1 MAGGRP
7 SKPPRDPARR
17 AAFDALLAVET
28 EGAYANLIMN
38 RLFAERALDQRDAA
52 FATELVAGTSRLAG
66 TYDLILASASG
77 RDLDR
82 LDRPVL
88 VLLRLGAHQ
97 LLSMRVPRHAAVGTT
112 VELAREVAG
121 PKITGLVNA
130 VLRKVAVDTY
140 AGWTNWLGRDL
151 SPREA
156 LAVRTAHPPWIV
168 DAYAEVL
175 DEDELE
181 PALLANNDPAA
192 VTLAVRPGLADLSEL
207 LDAGAGPG
215 RWSPF
220 AATWH
225 GSPSDL
231 AAVRQGRAGVQDEGS
246 QLVAAALGQWSPTRT
261 ELVETRPEP
270 VEGPGPI
277 LPRPSTGSEDVSG
290 PWLDLCA
297 GPGGKSA
304 LLAGLAKA
312 VGARL
317 LAVELSRHRADLVR
331 SAVRAFD
338 SVDVIVADG
347 TTPPWPNGRFER
359 VLADV
364 PCTGLGSLRRRP
376 ESRWRRDPAA
386 LDQLVPLQRALLG
399 SALDAARP
407 GGLVGYVTCSPH
419 RRETVE
425 VVEAVL
431 AQRRGVTVVDAAT
444 VLSGA
449 GLPVLPDSAV
459 GPYLQLWPHRH
470 QTDAMFAAYLRV
482 G

>member
-1 MAGGRP
+1 MAGGR
-7 SKPPRDPARR
+7 SSRPPRDPARR

-66 TYDLILASASG
+66 SYDLIIASASG

-97 LLSMRVPRHAAVGTT
+97 LLSMRVPRHAAVATT

-130 VLRKVAVDTY
+130 VLRKVAVETY
-140 AGWTNWLGRDL
+140 AGWTNWLSRDL
-151 SPREA
+151 PPREA
-156 LAVRTAHPPWIV
+156 LAIRTAHPEWIV

-181 PALLANNDPAA
+181 PALLANNEPAA
-192 VTLAVRPGLADLSEL
+192 VTLAVRPGLADVAEL

-215 RWSPF
+215 RWSPY
-220 AATWH
+220 AATWP

-246 QLVAAALGQWSPTRT
+246 QLVAAALAGRSG
-261 ELVETRPEP
+261 TRPEP
-270 VEGPGPI
+270 AA
-277 LPRPSTGSEDVSG
+277 

-312 VGARL
+312 AGTRL
-317 LAVELSRHRADLVR
+317 LAAELSRHRADLVR
-331 SAVRAFD
+331 SAVRALD
-338 SVDVIVADG
+338 AVDVIVADG
-347 TTPPWPNGRFER
+347 TRPAWASQSFDR

-376 ESRWRRDPAA
+376 ESRWRRDPAILA
-386 LDQLVPLQRALLG
+386 ELVPLQRALLG
-399 SALDAARP
+399 SALEAARP

-431 AQRRGVTVVDAAT
+431 AERSGVTVVDAAT
-444 VLSGA
+444 LLADA
-449 GLPVLPDSAV
+449 GLPVPPDSAV

-470 QTDAMFAAYLRV
+470 GTDAMFAAYLQLHQ
-482 G
+482 

>member
-1 MAGGRP
+1 MVAGRP
-7 SKPPRDPARR
+7 SRPPRDPARR
-17 AAFDALLAVET
+17 AAYDALLAVET

-38 RLFAERALDQRDAA
+38 RLFAERALDRRDAG
-52 FATELVAGTSRLAG
+52 FATELVAGTSRLTG
-66 TYDLILASASG
+66 SYDLIIAAASG

-97 LLSMRVPRHAAVGTT
+97 LLSMRVPRHAAVAST

-130 VLRKVAVDTY
+130 VLRKVAVETY
-140 AGWTNWLGRDL
+140 AGWTDWLSRDL
-151 SPREA
+151 PPREA
-156 LAVRTAHPPWIV
+156 LAIRTAHPQWIV
-168 DAYAEVL
+168 DAYAGVL
-175 DEDELE
+175 AEEELE
-181 PALLANNDPAA
+181 PALVANNEPAA
-192 VTLAVRPGLADLSEL
+192 VTLAVRPGLADVSEL
-207 LDAGAGPG
+207 IDAGAGPG
-215 RWSPF
+215 RWSPY
-220 AATWH
+220 AATWP
-225 GSPSDL
+225 GSPSEL

-246 QLVAAALGQWSPTRT
+246 QLVAAALAGSGTGT
-261 ELVETRPEP
+261 EP
-270 VEGPGPI
+270 VEVPSPI
-277 LPRPSTGSEDVSG
+277 EPHPSTNSG
-290 PWLDLCA
+290 NGFDAARWLDLCA

-304 LLAGLAKA
+304 LLAGLAKSA
-312 VGARL
+312 GARL
-317 LAVELSRHRADLVR
+317 LAAELSRHRADLVR

-347 TTPPWPNGRFER
+347 TRPAWAAGRFDR

-376 ESRWRRDPAA
+376 ESRWRRDQAA
-386 LDQLVPLQRALLG
+386 LDELVPLQRALLG

-425 VVEAVL
+425 VVESVL
-431 AQRRGVTVVDAAT
+431 AERPGVVPVDAAT
-444 VLSGA
+444 VLEEA
-449 GLPVLPDSAV
+449 GLPVPPDSAV

-470 QTDAMFAAYLRV
+470 GTDAMFAAYLRV